1 MGCAVSWCPRVQD
14 FLERQIA
21 RELAHVTFCGVSL
34 GQVLD
39 NPIRIDL
46 RDPAV
51 DRSLKR
57 RAIDLLRLARWRFM
71 PAYRKSECGNRAAGK
86 VLVGVSTRTIR
97 GMSLIEPV
105 IQELGDEGVIVAPL
119 PARSKR
125 IATTDQPGLT
135 MFDLLRV
142 DRRDWVTKYRTV
154 SAAWR
159 ESVDELVRCGL
170 LRSGWQHYFEFQLM
184 IASQRVYGFR
194 RFLEKV
200 RPRAILVDYD
210 RNFNWACLVLAARA
224 ESIPTYTLV
233 HGTPGDR
240 GRGFVPILADLAM
253 CWGQIDRDIFLEAG
267 APPEQLV
274 LAGCPRLRR
283 ECDIDTAISRHAE
296 ESGGLRCGN
305 TLLAL
310 SAHGR
315 PQWRHVVS
323 VFDAALQ
330 SVGSGGGIVRLHPSD
345 GGEVFDYIRAHHP
358 RLAVR
363 HAVQDSL
370 DGLLAQSDLVVT
382 DGSGVGG
389 DALVKR
395 RLVIVLPG
403 EESLAG
409 HARVLVEEA
418 GCPLVKSADE
428 LVSVMRRVKGD
439 STYRTELI
447 DARERFVARF
457 CVAFGEESAHR
468 IAGIVMDR

>member
-1 MGCAVSWCPRVQD
+1 MAPVID

-21 RELAHVTFCGVSL
+21 RELVNVTFCGVSL

-51 DRSLKR
+51 DRPLKC
-57 RAIDLLRLARWRFM
+57 RAIDRLRLARWRFV
-71 PAYRKSECGNRAAGK
+71 PTYSKSDCGDRAAGK
-86 VLVGVSTRTIR
+86 VLVGVCTRTIR

-105 IQELGDEGVIVAPL
+105 LKELGNEGVLVAPL
-119 PARSKR
+119 PARSKS

-135 MFDLLRV
+135 MFDLLRF
-142 DRRDWVTKYRTV
+142 DRRDWVKKYRAV
-154 SAAWR
+154 SAVWR
-159 ESVDELVRCGL
+159 ESVEDLVRRGL
-170 LRSGWQHYFEFQLM
+170 LRSSWQHYFEFQLM
-184 IASQRVYGFR
+184 IASQRAYGFR
-194 RFLEKV
+194 RFLHEV

-240 GRGFVPILADLAM
+240 GRGFVPVLADVVM
-253 CWGQIDRDIFLEAG
+253 CWGQIDRDNFLGAG

-283 ECDIDTAISRHAE
+283 ECGIDTAIPRHAE
-296 ESGGLRCGN
+296 ESAALQCGT

-315 PQWRHVVS
+315 PQWRKVVS

-330 SVGSGGGIVRLHPSD
+330 SLGSGRGIVRLHPSD

-358 RLAVR
+358 RLTVR
-363 HAVQDSL
+363 HAAQDSL
-370 DGLLAQSDLVVT
+370 DELLARSDLVVT

-403 EESLAG
+403 EESLSG
-409 HARVLVEEA
+409 HAQVLVEEA
-418 GCPLVKSADE
+418 GCPLVRSADE

-439 STYRTELI
+439 STYRKELI

-468 IAGIVMDR
+468 IARIVTNR